1 MRPDSGPVIRTW
13 DTQLCPETET
23 VEKVGGFQLLLLIS
37 KLLKFL
43 VMVVS
48 KLLDVRTSKS

>member
-23 VEKVGGFQLLLLIS
+23 VEKVGGVS
-37 KLLKFL
+37 AVTPHLKTAKIL
-43 VMVVS
+43 GDGSVQVV
-48 KLLDVRTSKS
+48 RC